1 MFPINEYN
9 YDSLSPIISGGKKG
23 SRILAAVKRAAVYLA
38 FAILLVFELLEPLTT
53 EDAYRRLE
61 SNKVIMGMFPT
72 FMLVTPV
79 IIITQLY
86 YFNQND
92 STLKK
97 KNFTFAMVISMIFIL
112 IQFSLT
118 VAALVIGEA
127 HLDEND
133 VNKRAKKRGF
143 LYTKVILLFVGM
155 VFALIVGFSA
165 D

>member
-9 YDSLSPIISGGKKG
+9 YNSLSPIISGGKKG
-23 SRILAAVKRAAVYLA
+23 SRIFAAGKRAAVYLA
-38 FAILLVFELLEPLTT
+38 FVILLIFELLEPLTT

-61 SNKVIMGMFPT
+61 SNKAIIGMFPT
-72 FMLVTPV
+72 FMLVTP
-79 IIITQLY
+79 IFIITQLY

-92 STLKK
+92 AAQKK
-97 KNFTFAMVISMIFIL
+97 KNFTFAMVVSMIFIL

-127 HLDEND
+127 HLDEDD

-143 LYTKVILLFVGM
+143 LYTKVILLY
-155 VFALIVGFSA
+155 IVVIL
-165 D
+165 